1 MSENPNI
8 MNEIGVLN
16 IRINDLMSQLNKT
29 VQLLLDENKKLS
41 QELAQH
47 KTPTASAAAG
57 VSAEP
62 AKSAQVSTE

>member
-29 VQLLLDENKKLS
+29 VQLLLDENKKLA
-41 QELAQH
+41 QENTQL
-47 KTPTASAAAG
+47 KTSSSSNPVKPVGSTDSA
-57 VSAEP
+57 
-62 AKSAQVSTE
+62 T